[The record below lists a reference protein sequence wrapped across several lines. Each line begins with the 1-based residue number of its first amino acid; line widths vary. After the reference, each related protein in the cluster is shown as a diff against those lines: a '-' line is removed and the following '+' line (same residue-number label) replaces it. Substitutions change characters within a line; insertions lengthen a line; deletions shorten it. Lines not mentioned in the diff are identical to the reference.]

1 MKDFNLYKVKAAS
14 DIKDVDSNKRQVAVY
29 LSTFDQ
35 IDADNDMIKKGA
47 FAKSISERGPESAS
61 NRKIAFLRH
70 HDWDWQIGKWLS
82 LEEDDKGLFAVGE
95 LGRSTK
101 GNDAFLDYEDG
112 IIREHS
118 IGFQY
123 MADKIRWIDD
133 NSKEE
138 GGYWMISEV
147 KLYEGSAV
155 TFGANEYTNVVDVVK
170 GENRVEVADKIAKEI
185 EGVIKGLTN
194 GKGTDERL
202 FELEMKLKFL
212 NAKLL
217 TLAKTEPQN
226 VKHLDLGE
234 PKEVIEA
241 FDWNTVINNLK

>member
-47 FAKSISERGPESAS
+47 FAKSISERGPESTS

-138 GGYWMISEV
+138 IEV
-147 KLYEGSAV
+147 K
-155 TFGANEYTNVVDVVK
+155 F
-170 GENRVEVADKIAKEI
+170 
-185 EGVIKGLTN
+185 
-194 GKGTDERL
+194 L
-202 FELEMKLKFL
+202 FK
-212 NAKLL
+212 KLL
-217 TLAKTEPQN
+217 
-226 VKHLDLGE
+226 
-234 PKEVIEA
+234 IY
-241 FDWNTVINNLK
+241 

>member
-1 MKDFNLYKVKAAS
+1 MKDFNLYKIKAAS
-14 DIKDVDSNKRQVAVY
+14 DIKDMDSDKRQVAVY
-29 LSTFDQ
+29 LSTFDT

-47 FAKSISERGPESAS
+47 FAKSISERGPESTS

-234 PKEVIEA
+234 PVKVIEA

>member
-1 MKDFNLYKVKAAS
+1 MKDFNLYKIKAAS

-47 FAKSISERGPESAS
+47 FAKSLSERGPESTS

-133 NSKEE
+133 SSKEE
-138 GGYWMISEV
+138 GGYWMVSEV

>member
-1 MKDFNLYKVKAAS
+1 MKEFNLYKVKAAS
-14 DIKDVDSNKRQVAVY
+14 DIKDMDSEKRQVAVY

-47 FAKSISERGPESAS
+47 FAKSIQERGPESPS
-61 NRKIAFLRH
+61 NRKIAYLRH
-70 HDWDWQIGKWLS
+70 HDWDWQIGKWLK

-101 GNDAFLDYEDG
+101 GNDAYLDYEDG

-133 NSKEE
+133 NSRDE
-138 GGYWMISEV
+138 GGYWMVSEV

-155 TFGANEYTNVVDVVK
+155 TFGANEFTNVVDVMK

-217 TLAKTEPQN
+217 TLAKSEPQN
-226 VKHLDLGE
+226 VKHLELNE
-234 PKEVIEA
+234 PVKVVDA
-241 FDWNTVINNLK
+241 FDWNTVINKLK

>member
-1 MKDFNLYKVKAAS
+1 MKDYNLYKTKAAS
-14 DIKDVDSNKRQVAVY
+14 DIKDMDSDKRQVAVY
-29 LSTFDQ
+29 LSTFDT

-47 FAKSISERGPESAS
+47 FAKSIQERGAQSTS

-101 GNDAFLDYEDG
+101 GNDAYLDYEDG

-123 MADKIRWIDD
+123 MSDKIRWIDD
-133 NSKEE
+133 STKEE
-138 GGYWMISEV
+138 GGYWMVSEV

-155 TFGANEYTNVVDVVK
+155 TFGANEHTNVVDVMK

-226 VKHLDLGE
+226 VKHLELGE
-234 PKEVIEA
+234 PVKVIEA
-241 FDWNTVINNLK
+241 FDWNTVINKLK

>member
-1 MKDFNLYKVKAAS
+1 MS
-14 DIKDVDSNKRQVAVY
+14 
-29 LSTFDQ
+29 
-35 IDADNDMIKKGA
+35 
-47 FAKSISERGPESAS
+47 
-61 NRKIAFLRH
+61 
-70 HDWDWQIGKWLS
+70 
-82 LEEDDKGLFAVGE
+82 
-95 LGRSTK
+95 
-101 GNDAFLDYEDG
+101 
-112 IIREHS
+112 
-118 IGFQY
+118 
-123 MADKIRWIDD
+123 DKIRWIDD

-138 GGYWMISEV
+138 GGYWMVSEV

-155 TFGANEYTNVVDVVK
+155 TFGANEHTNVVDVMK

-234 PKEVIEA
+234 PVKVIEA
-241 FDWNTVINNLK
+241 FDWNTVINKLK

>member
-138 GGYWMISEV
+138 GGYWMVSEV

-170 GENRVEVADKIAKEI
+170 GENRVEIADKIAKEI

-217 TLAKTEPQN
+217 TLAKSEPQN
-226 VKHLDLGE
+226 VKHLELSE
-234 PKEVIEA
+234 PVKVVNA

>member
-1 MKDFNLYKVKAAS
+1 MKDYNLYKVKAAS
-14 DIKDVDSNKRQVAVY
+14 DIKDMDSDKRQVAVY
-29 LSTFDQ
+29 LSTFDT

-155 TFGANEYTNVVDVVK
+155 TFGANEYTNVVEVMK

-234 PKEVIEA
+234 PKEVIDA

>member
-1 MKDFNLYKVKAAS
+1 MKDFNLYKIKAAS
-14 DIKDVDSNKRQVAVY
+14 DIKDMDSEKRQVAVY

-47 FAKSISERGPESAS
+47 FAKSIQERGPESPS
-61 NRKIAFLRH
+61 NRKIAYLRH
-70 HDWDWQIGKWLS
+70 HDWDWQIGKWLK

-101 GNDAFLDYEDG
+101 GNDAYLDYEDG

-133 NSKEE
+133 NSRDE
-138 GGYWMISEV
+138 GGYWMVSEV

-155 TFGANEYTNVVDVVK
+155 TFGANEFTNVVDVMK

-217 TLAKTEPQN
+217 TLAKSEPLDK
-226 VKHLDLGE
+226 KHLEVSE
-234 PKEVIEA
+234 PKQVIEA
-241 FDWNTVINNLK
+241 FDWNTVINKLK

>member
-1 MKDFNLYKVKAAS
+1 MKDFNLYKIKAAS

-47 FAKSISERGPESAS
+47 FAKSLSERGPESTS

-133 NSKEE
+133 SSKEE
-138 GGYWMISEV
+138 GGYWMVSEV

-155 TFGANEYTNVVDVVK
+155 TFGANEYTNVVDVMK

>member
-47 FAKSISERGPESAS
+47 FAKSISERGPESTS

-70 HDWDWQIGKWLS
+70 HDWDWPIGKWLS

-138 GGYWMISEV
+138 GGYWMVSEV

>member
-1 MKDFNLYKVKAAS
+1 MKDFNLYKIKAAS

-217 TLAKTEPQN
+217 TLAKSEPQN
-226 VKHLDLGE
+226 VKHLELGE
-234 PKEVIEA
+234 PVKVVNA

>member
-1 MKDFNLYKVKAAS
+1 MKDFNIYRTKAAS

-29 LSTFDQ
+29 LSKFDS
-35 IDADNDMIKKGA
+35 IDSDNDMIKKGA
-47 FAKSISERGPESAS
+47 FAKSIQERGVDSTS

-70 HDWDWQIGKWLS
+70 HDWTEQIGKWLK
-82 LEEDDKGLFAVGE
+82 LEEDDNGLFAIGE

-101 GNDAFLDYEDG
+101 GNDALLDYEDG

-123 MADKIRWIDD
+123 MADKLRWIDD
-133 NSKEE
+133 TSKEE
-138 GGYWMISEV
+138 GGYWMVSEV

-155 TFGANEYTNVVDVVK
+155 TFGANEYTEVVDVIK
-170 GENRVEVADKIAKEI
+170 SENRTEYVDKIAQEVDAI
-185 EGVIKGLTN
+185 IKGLTN
-194 GKGTDERL
+194 GKGTDDRL
-202 FELEMKLKFL
+202 YEMEMKLKFL

-217 TLAKTEPQN
+217 TLAKSEPQN
-226 VKHLDLGE
+226 VKHLELGE

-241 FDWNTVINNLK
+241 FDWNIVINNLK